1 MALSASEISSNTV
14 IDVKCAYQIIEAV
27 QGKNL
32 RYTTVPSFKVLM
44 SSVILGVA
52 YTWSVVVHLQITCIS
67 HVLHGFCAIC
77 SVKRNSLSSV
87 NLEQNMRYT
96 LTIIDNSCQNTAHR
110 NAAIHVAHL
119 NSSADHILL

>member
-67 HVLHGFCAIC
+67 QVLHGFCAIC
-77 SVKRNSLSSV
+77 SVKRNSLRSV

-96 LTIIDNSCQNTAHR
+96 LIIMVDNSC
-110 NAAIHVAHL
+110 L
-119 NSSADHILL
+119 NVPN